1 MVTNVEPAAP
11 PPAAAVPVP
20 APTPVPPPAP
30 ENPRPLIESAIQ
42 AYARALESR
51 DVQQL
56 RRAYPGLTS
65 QQAQVWRDFFGMV
78 SDLKVNLVIKQ
89 LQITGDVAEAQVEG
103 VSQFT
108 QNRRAQQQPMSFHA
122 TLDRTSGAWRIGS
135 IR

>member
-1 MVTNVEPAAP
+1 VVTNVEPAAP

-122 TLDRTSGAWRIGS
+122 TLDRTSGAWRIGA